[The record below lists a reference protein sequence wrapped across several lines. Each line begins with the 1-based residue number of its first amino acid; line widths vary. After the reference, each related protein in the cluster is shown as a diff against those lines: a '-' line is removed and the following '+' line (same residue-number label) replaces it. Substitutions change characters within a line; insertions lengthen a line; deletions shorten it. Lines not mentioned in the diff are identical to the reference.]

1 MATGSLAQVPEAA
14 QTHDECQHPMATLW
28 ALCRYKDAPEP
39 DIAGHS
45 VTVKPTPAD
54 LAALHQEAEETWT
67 PAFADLIKVGPSSAQ
82 GCWRFLM

>member
-1 MATGSLAQVPEAA
+1 M
-14 QTHDECQHPMATLW
+14 TLW

-45 VTVKPTPAD
+45 VTVKPTAAD

-67 PAFADLIKVGPSSAQ
+67 PAFADLIKVGPRSCIRTRLLEVPDAKQES
-82 GCWRFLM
+82 